1 MKKLKEGFQF
11 IGVSLVAAV
20 ALIILGIVFFGVTLW
35 IMKIASDFFF
45 GPGLEANWAVLS
57 AAIMSIGAVVA
68 GALEKK

>member
-35 IMKIASDFFF
+35 IMKVASDFFF